1 MSNYHSAFLE
11 SCLRSDLALHE
22 TAYILDWV
30 KKKNQEVAVDVK
42 QVAFTQLAQ
51 WRVNPK
57 TGNIAHQS
65 GKFFSIEGLK
75 IYANADRVSEWSQPI
90 IHQPE
95 VGYLGFIVKKINGI
109 LHFLIQAKIE
119 PGNVNCVQLS
129 PTIQATRSNY
139 MQVHSGNAP
148 KYLEYFKNK
157 KGYVVIDQLQS
168 EQGARFYR
176 KRNRNII
183 LEVEDEIAVDPNFIW
198 ITLGQIKELLKIDNI
213 VNMDTRTVIS
223 SINLGGS
230 DLSNVLDVNH
240 ASATNSVYGQ
250 AILNSFMHHQYSC
263 HQMTDLL
270 SWLTELK
277 STYELCVDLV
287 PLNQVEQWKCD
298 DYRIYHES
306 GRYFE
311 VIGVDVAISNREV
324 SKWSQPIV
332 KPCQEGIAAFI
343 TKMINGRLHLLMQ
356 AKIEIGNL
364 DIVELAPTVQ
374 CITGSYL
381 EGMAEYEV
389 PYLKEVLN
397 ATPDQIQYD
406 VMLSEEGGRFYK
418 NQNRNLIIL
427 ADENLQLKESDRY
440 RWMTL
445 NQIMQF
451 MQFNNY
457 INIEARSLISILSI

>member
-1 MSNYHSAFLE
+1 MNNYQAAFLQ
-11 SCLRSDLALHE
+11 SCLRSDLAVHDIS
-22 TAYILDWV
+22 YILDWIR
-30 KKKNQEVAVDVK
+30 KKNEEVTVLVK
-42 QVAFTQLAQ
+42 QVAFSQL
-51 WRVNPK
+51 VNWSVHPE
-57 TGNIAHQS
+57 TGNITHQS
-65 GKFFSIEGLK
+65 GKFFSIEGLQ
-75 IYANADRVSEWSQPI
+75 IHANADRVSTWSQPI
-90 IHQPE
+90 INQPE
-95 VGYLGFIVKKINGI
+95 VGYLGFIVKKINGVM
-109 LHFLIQAKIE
+109 HFLIQAKIE

-139 MQVHSGNAP
+139 MRVHSGNAP
-148 KYLEYFKNK
+148 KYLDYFKNK
-157 KGYVVIDQLQS
+157 KGRILIDQLQS

-183 LEVEDEIAVDPNFIW
+183 LEIDDDVVVDPDFIW

-223 SINLGGS
+223 SIDLGTINL
-230 DLSNVLDVNH
+230 LLP
-240 ASATNSVYGQ
+240 SAIQEFSVAGNDFSR
-250 AILNSFMHHQYSC
+250 AVIDSFSGRQEPY

-277 STYELCVDLV
+277 SIYELRVNLIN
-287 PLNQVEQWKCD
+287 LNQVEHWKHD
-298 DYRIYHES
+298 DYRIYHEGS
-306 GRYFE
+306 RYFE
-311 VIGVDVAISNREV
+311 VIGVDVTISNREV
-324 SKWSQPIV
+324 SKWTQPIV
-332 KPCQEGIAAFI
+332 KPCQDGIAAFI
-343 TKMINGRLHLLMQ
+343 TKMINGQLHFLMQ

-389 PYLKEVLN
+389 PYLREIIN

-427 ADENLQLKESDRY
+427 LEDNFQLQEFDRY

-451 MQFNNY
+451 MKFNNY